1 MEKKYKLGETR
12 FGNKPMKDERKTA
25 KGVKEFVD
33 YNIVGKT
40 NFMPP
45 KTALDKKIKPVK
57 EKVW

>member
-1 MEKKYKLGETR
+1 MK
-12 FGNKPMKDERKTA
+12 NKDK
-25 KGVKEFVD
+25 KGVAEFVD